1 MRQIVHCIFTNV
13 FDHHQIF
20 YGINKFVPCCVRD
33 SILYVKISLLKI
45 EENRYEKNIFPSA
58 RSYYILVFFPIL
70 QGNIAPGKLNCSS
83 ADRPEM
89 DSTKSKDASYIGKT
103 IARFFDRTS
112 STWSKVHSKFL
123 KERIRSE
130 DDVEG
135 CKNEARDGKMTI
147 LACLRISRDLEYVE
161 NSKREIGNT
170 IRQ

>member
-1 MRQIVHCIFTNV
+1 
-13 FDHHQIF
+13 
-20 YGINKFVPCCVRD
+20 
-33 SILYVKISLLKI
+33 
-45 EENRYEKNIFPSA
+45 
-58 RSYYILVFFPIL
+58 
-70 QGNIAPGKLNCSS
+70 
-83 ADRPEM
+83 M

-130 DDVEG
+130 DVEG

-170 IRQ
+170 IRQWKFNAVAIRSVPDAPGDVANTCCRRHISKGDILSYIFIFVNIHQHAKHARHGD